1 MSNIKIDAKE
11 IWDCAKVIGDINTP
25 KHNADKIHENIVS
38 LLNKYFPNLN
48 VVTNK
53 RDKTNAVGKYQ
64 QEKDRYAIYFN
75 LYTNEEKDIILK
87 DKASYEDK
95 SKIYTYE
102 VNNGYELTVEHATR
116 TRVNEE
122 ANVEEIVHY
131 GWLNSHRLVEG
142 EVDFE
147 DTYVSETAG
156 SIASIAGFLMQ
167 AILCISLWEEEQN
180 EKGSNDEV

>member
-1 MSNIKIDAKE
+1 MSNIQIDTKE

-25 KHNADKIHENIVS
+25 KHNADKIHETIVN
-38 LLNKYFPNLN
+38 LLKKYFPNLN
-48 VVTNK
+48 VATNK

-64 QEKDRYAIYFN
+64 QEKDRYALYFN

-147 DTYVSETAG
+147 DTYVSETTG
-156 SIASIAGFLMQ
+156 SVASIAGFLMQ

-180 EKGSNDEV
+180 GEEKTK